1 MTEVDIQTT
10 IVSWRP
16 DYDAESLMVSDWID
30 KDGWDFVG
38 CVVDIQLRRADGD
51 YFFVKYVGSVEGID
65 EDAVV
70 EEGEEKHR
78 EIYHFGVEK
87 LNGKRWLFRPHNIHC
102 IRNHHSSKVE
112 KESMEEAKSV
122 FPFVSDRPITKDLI
136 TELNTQEVADVG
148 TEGAC
153 CLGL

>member
-1 MTEVDIQTT
+1 MTEADIQTT

-30 KDGWDFVG
+30 TDGWDFVG
-38 CVVDIQLRRADGD
+38 CVVDIQLRRANGD

-70 EEGEEKHR
+70 EVGEEKHR

-102 IRNHHSSKVE
+102 IRNHHSSKAE
-112 KESMEEAKSV
+112 KESMEESKSV
-122 FPFVSDRPITKDLI
+122 FPFASNRPITKDLPYYR
-136 TELNTQEVADVG
+136 TEYARSSR
-148 TEGAC
+148 C
-153 CLGL
+153 RY